1 MQQKLLRKA
10 GLLGIVLLTA
20 GVALTGCID
29 EPNPPVLGQIT
40 SNVRFVHAVPNAG
53 AMDIYADENKIAS
66 NVGYKGYSQYLTVN
80 SGNRFLRLVP
90 AGQDTSQ
97 AVFRQLVSVRSLTQI
112 TMAFHNAAE
121 DVMLLS
127 TQERFTYADE
137 TSMLQDSCDVKV
149 LNLNSRGENFGIS
162 YEVSEGNYEVL
173 LDPVSAGSLS
183 AYVRVPG
190 QTQNFYA
197 ARDNGTVVL
206 DSKFSSSLETPGY
219 RYTFVIFGDSGVL
232 EVLKL
237 QDEPK

>member
-40 SNVRFVHAVPNAG
+40 SDVRFVHAVPNAG
-53 AMDIYADENKIAS
+53 AMDIYADADKIAS
-66 NVGYKGYSQYLTVN
+66 NVGYKGYSQYLSVN

-90 AGQDTSQ
+90 AGQDTSN

-112 TMAFHNAAE
+112 TMAFYNAAE
-121 DVMLLS
+121 DVQLMS

-149 LNLNSRGENFGIS
+149 LNLNSRGEAFGIS

-173 LDPVSAGSLS
+173 LNPVDAGSLS
-183 AYVRVPG
+183 AYNRVLAMP
-190 QTQNFYA
+190 QSQNYYA
-197 ARDNGTVVL
+197 ARTGGVVLL
-206 DSKFSSSLETPGY
+206 DSKFSSALETPGY
-219 RYTFVIFGDSGVL
+219 RYTFVIFGDS
-232 EVLKL
+232 
-237 QDEPK
+237 